1 MLRPRTLPHDP
12 VDSRQFEVA
21 VRRLANSLDFGQR
34 DSVFHGAGLEYVQ
47 SRPYVAGDAVKF
59 IDWKISAR
67 LGKLYVKE
75 FKETKQIPLYL
86 LLDTS
91 ASMCVSSQPLSK
103 YAWAVRVATGIG
115 LAAQSSV
122 TPVGLLGC
130 GAREL
135 HIRPTLSRNIVM
147 EWAHQLRQHDFTEV
161 TSLSARARELAPSLA
176 KRTTVI
182 VLSDLHDPDAIAALQ
197 VLSQRNDCIVL
208 HFEDPAEQGLRG
220 SGIIRG
226 VEAESG
232 RGFVGFGGRRQVDSS
247 GWKAELS
254 RFGIDYLPLR
264 TDEPI
269 LGKAH
274 ADITQARLRWQRVG
288 GKEDL
293 IPLGSGTVHLE
304 ATAAGL
310 NGELRISAGEAGRAD
325 GSLRTGALGAR
336 WREAPLTAALRI
348 DSNALAFVHLYVPEI
363 DRAAGQLRADLE
375 FGGSLGAPL
384 VNGSIRVENGEL
396 DLYQVNLALRGVN
409 AEARMLDNGFK
420 FAATGSA
427 GAGRLSAAGE
437 LVWRNRLPYGQL
449 RITGNDLKLVDVPE
463 ARIHATP

>member
-1 MLRPRTLPHDP
+1 MLRQRTLPHDP

-75 FKETKQIPLYL
+75 YKETKQIPLYL

-161 TSLSARARELAPSLA
+161 TSLSARARELAPSLV
-176 KRTTVI
+176 KRTTVV
-182 VLSDLHDPDAIAALQ
+182 VLSDLHDSDAIAALQ

-208 HFEDPAEQGLRG
+208 HFEDPAEHGLRG
-220 SGIIRG
+220 AGIIRG

-232 RGFVGFGGRRQVDSS
+232 RSFVGFGGRRQVDSS

-254 RFGIDYLPLR
+254 RFGIDYLNLR

-269 LGKAH
+269 LGKLTYFLKNRGFASR
-274 ADITQARLRWQRVG
+274 TAR
-288 GKEDL
+288 
-293 IPLGSGTVHLE
+293 
-304 ATAAGL
+304 
-310 NGELRISAGEAGRAD
+310 
-325 GSLRTGALGAR
+325 
-336 WREAPLTAALRI
+336 
-348 DSNALAFVHLYVPEI
+348 
-363 DRAAGQLRADLE
+363 
-375 FGGSLGAPL
+375 
-384 VNGSIRVENGEL
+384 
-396 DLYQVNLALRGVN
+396 
-409 AEARMLDNGFK
+409 
-420 FAATGSA
+420 
-427 GAGRLSAAGE
+427 
-437 LVWRNRLPYGQL
+437 
-449 RITGNDLKLVDVPE
+449 
-463 ARIHATP
+463 

>member
-1 MLRPRTLPHDP
+1 MRRQRTLPHDP

-122 TPVGLLGC
+122 TPVGLIGC

-197 VLSQRNDCIVL
+197 VLAQRHDCIVL

-220 SGIIRG
+220 AGIIRG

-232 RGFVGFGGRRQVDSS
+232 RSFVGFGGRRQVDSS

-269 LGKAH
+269 LGKLTYFLKNRGFASRS
-274 ADITQARLRWQRVG
+274 AR
-288 GKEDL
+288 
-293 IPLGSGTVHLE
+293 
-304 ATAAGL
+304 
-310 NGELRISAGEAGRAD
+310 
-325 GSLRTGALGAR
+325 
-336 WREAPLTAALRI
+336 
-348 DSNALAFVHLYVPEI
+348 
-363 DRAAGQLRADLE
+363 
-375 FGGSLGAPL
+375 
-384 VNGSIRVENGEL
+384 
-396 DLYQVNLALRGVN
+396 
-409 AEARMLDNGFK
+409 
-420 FAATGSA
+420 
-427 GAGRLSAAGE
+427 
-437 LVWRNRLPYGQL
+437 
-449 RITGNDLKLVDVPE
+449 
-463 ARIHATP
+463 

>member
-1 MLRPRTLPHDP
+1 MRRPRTLPHDP

-161 TSLSARARELAPSLA
+161 TSLSTRARELAPSLA

-182 VLSDLHDPDAIAALQ
+182 VLSDLHDSDAIAALQ

-220 SGIIRG
+220 AGIIRG

-232 RGFVGFGGRRQVDSS
+232 RGFVSFGGRRQVDSS

-269 LGKAH
+269 LGKLTYFLKNRGFASRS
-274 ADITQARLRWQRVG
+274 AR
-288 GKEDL
+288 
-293 IPLGSGTVHLE
+293 
-304 ATAAGL
+304 
-310 NGELRISAGEAGRAD
+310 
-325 GSLRTGALGAR
+325 
-336 WREAPLTAALRI
+336 
-348 DSNALAFVHLYVPEI
+348 
-363 DRAAGQLRADLE
+363 
-375 FGGSLGAPL
+375 
-384 VNGSIRVENGEL
+384 
-396 DLYQVNLALRGVN
+396 
-409 AEARMLDNGFK
+409 
-420 FAATGSA
+420 
-427 GAGRLSAAGE
+427 
-437 LVWRNRLPYGQL
+437 
-449 RITGNDLKLVDVPE
+449 
-463 ARIHATP
+463 

>member
-1 MLRPRTLPHDP
+1 MRRPRTLPHDP

-135 HIRPTLSRNIVM
+135 HVRPTLSRNIVM
-147 EWAHQLRQHDFTEV
+147 EWSHQLRQHDFSEA

-176 KRTTVI
+176 KRTTII

-197 VLSQRNDCIVL
+197 VLAQRHDCIAL
-208 HFEDPAEQGLRG
+208 HFEDPAELGLRG
-220 SGIIRG
+220 AGIIRG

-254 RFGIDYLPLR
+254 RFGIDYLHLR
-264 TDEPI
+264 TDEPLLVKLTYFI
-269 LGKAH
+269 KNRGFASRS
-274 ADITQARLRWQRVG
+274 AR
-288 GKEDL
+288 
-293 IPLGSGTVHLE
+293 
-304 ATAAGL
+304 
-310 NGELRISAGEAGRAD
+310 
-325 GSLRTGALGAR
+325 
-336 WREAPLTAALRI
+336 
-348 DSNALAFVHLYVPEI
+348 
-363 DRAAGQLRADLE
+363 
-375 FGGSLGAPL
+375 
-384 VNGSIRVENGEL
+384 
-396 DLYQVNLALRGVN
+396 
-409 AEARMLDNGFK
+409 
-420 FAATGSA
+420 
-427 GAGRLSAAGE
+427 
-437 LVWRNRLPYGQL
+437 
-449 RITGNDLKLVDVPE
+449 
-463 ARIHATP
+463 